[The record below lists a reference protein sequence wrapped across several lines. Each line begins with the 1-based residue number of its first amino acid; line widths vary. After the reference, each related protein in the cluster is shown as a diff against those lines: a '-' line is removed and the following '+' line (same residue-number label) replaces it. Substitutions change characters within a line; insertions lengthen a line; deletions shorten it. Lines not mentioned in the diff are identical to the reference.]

1 MADMSNDT
9 PVLPIQHFRMALRT
23 LNAPVDLVERIL
35 DGSGIVMADLERQS
49 FEMPVSAIW
58 PICDNVAQI
67 FGEDWFFQQPILW
80 SLATHSELGMA
91 MRFAPDFGTAIDVV
105 SEFTHVRWSVLRLL
119 RNLTL
124 DHSNLT
130 LTIFPMVRA
139 SPQNWRMANSIAW
152 LSFQATAKAILSHG
166 SETIRYQLMGSPPAY
181 GERLLELFEGNA
193 SWGHE
198 RATIIVP
205 RVLCKQVSPLANST
219 SFALVLAA
227 LREIATQKGQIKNL
241 TARVS
246 EALDGVTRGR
256 IDAVEIARTMG
267 MSKRTFERRLSGEE
281 TNFRHLL
288 NESYK
293 KRLEHLLL
301 DTRLTAESI
310 AERLGYH
317 DASSLLRACRRLYGI
332 PYSQLRREVRAKQA
346 RR

>member
-35 DGSGIVMADLERQS
+35 DGSGIVTADLEKPN

-67 FGEDWFFQQPILW
+67 FGDDWFFRQPILW
-80 SLATHSELGMA
+80 SLDTHSELGMA
-91 MRFAPDFGTAIDVV
+91 MRFAPDFGTAIDIV

-119 RNLTL
+119 QSR
-124 DHSNLT
+124 DQSNLI
-130 LTIFPMVRA
+130 LTILPMVRA
-139 SPQNWRMANSIAW
+139 SPTNWQMANSIAW

-166 SETIRYQLMGSPPAY
+166 AETIRYQLMGPPPGY

-205 RVLCKQVSPLANST
+205 RVLCKQVSPLTNST
-219 SFALVLAA
+219 SFTLVLAA
-227 LREIATQKGQIKNL
+227 LREIAMQKGQINNL
-241 TARVS
+241 KARVS
-246 EALDGVTRGR
+246 ETLDGVTRGR
-256 IDAVEIARTMG
+256 VDAVDVARKMG
-267 MSKRTFERRLSGEE
+267 MSKRTFERRLSGEGS
-281 TNFRHLL
+281 NFRDLV
-288 NESYK
+288 NESNK

-301 DTRLTAESI
+301 DTRLTAEAI
-310 AERLGYH
+310 ADRLGYH

-332 PYSQLRREVRAKQA
+332 PYSQLRRQVRAKQA
-346 RR
+346 R

>member
-35 DGSGIVMADLERQS
+35 DGSGIVTADLEKPN

-91 MRFAPDFGTAIDVV
+91 MRFAPDFGTAIDIV

-119 RNLTL
+119 QSR
-124 DHSNLT
+124 DQSNLM
-130 LTIFPMVRA
+130 LTILPMVRA
-139 SPQNWRMANSIAW
+139 SPTNWRMANSIAW

-166 SETIRYQLMGSPPAY
+166 AETIRYQLMGPPPVY

-205 RVLCKQVSPLANST
+205 RVLCKQVSPLASST
-219 SFALVLAA
+219 SFALILAA
-227 LREIATQKGQIKNL
+227 LREIALQKGQINNL

-246 EALDGVTRGR
+246 ESLDGVTRGR
-256 IDAVEIARTMG
+256 IDAVEVARAMG
-267 MSKRTFERRLSGEE
+267 MSKRTFERRLSGEGS
-281 TNFRHLL
+281 NFRDLL

-301 DTRLTAESI
+301 DTRLTAEAI
-310 AERLGYH
+310 ADRLGYH
-317 DASSLLRACRRLYGI
+317 DASSLLRSCRRLYGI

-346 RR
+346 R

>member
-1 MADMSNDT
+1 MAIMSNDT

-23 LNAPVDLVERIL
+23 LNAPADLVEKIL
-35 DGSGIVMADLERQS
+35 DGSGIVLADLEKPN

-58 PICDNVAQI
+58 PICDNMAQI
-67 FGEDWFFQQPILW
+67 FGEDWFLQLPVLW
-80 SLATHSELGMA
+80 SVDTHSELGMA

-105 SEFTHVRWSVLRLL
+105 SEFVHVRWSVLRLL
-119 RNLTL
+119 RNVDQSSLM
-124 DHSNLT
+124 
-130 LTIFPMVRA
+130 LTILPMVRA
-139 SPQNWRMANSIAW
+139 SPQNWRMANCIAW
-152 LSFQATAKAILSHG
+152 LSFQATAKAILSSG
-166 SETIRYQLMGSPPAY
+166 IETIRYQLMGPPPAY

-205 RVLCKQVSPLANST
+205 RVLCKQVSPLASTT
-219 SFALVLAA
+219 SFALILAA
-227 LREIATQKGQIKNL
+227 LREISMQKGQINNL

-256 IDAVEIARTMG
+256 IDAVDIASKMG
-267 MSKRTFERRLSGEE
+267 MSKRTFERRLAEE
-281 TNFRHLL
+281 GATFRGLT

-332 PYSQLRREVRAKQA
+332 PYSQLRREVRAKRA
-346 RR
+346 RS